1 MERLTKQINN
11 KYWVER
17 DTLAV
22 DYIPQTEMCSG
33 GKVINKLGQLED
45 IEQELGID
53 LITFLQSLT
62 KNVFIKQGNKI
73 IECETPPILLN
84 FDGEYYFEWHCEKLN
99 DSFEQLPLK
108 DYGKTWALTKEGL
121 EWN

>member
-62 KNVFIKQGNKI
+62 KMYLLSKEIK
-73 IECETPPILLN
+73 LLN
-84 FDGEYYFEWHCEKLN
+84 VKLHQ
-99 DSFEQLPLK
+99 F
-108 DYGKTWALTKEGL
+108 Y
-121 EWN
+121 

>member
-1 MERLTKQINN
+1 MSRLTFKDN
-11 KYWVER
+11 YGYY
-17 DTLAV
+17 
-22 DYIPQTEMCSG
+22 YIDFNRESEN
-33 GKVINKLGQLED
+33 VLNKLGQLED
-45 IEQELGID
+45 IEEELAID